1 MADIILINDQ
11 DQEQTLTG
19 VSNLVTRGSSGD
31 VKFSIGGGASDW
43 GATVHHVQM
52 PGKSNIGTT
61 FTFTDATEIA
71 NVWNTVSNGIPFYN
85 SFDKHSVRHTHV
97 TLGKIL
103 IYLGSLGLSGIYE
116 YTGAYLLS
124 TNDTAD
130 EYVSVFRFGDCWSEG
145 CNTYI
150 DVTITETHDANN
162 NITKLVLS
170 LGNIHEGANEIELT
184 NVYAIDFTAYEF
196 EKQTKI

>member
-11 DQEQTLTG
+11 GQEQTLTG

-43 GATVHHVQM
+43 GVTEHHAQM
-52 PGKSNIGTT
+52 PGTSNIGTT
-61 FTFTDATEIA
+61 FTFTDATEIE
-71 NVWNTVSNGIPFYN
+71 NVWSAVSNCIPDYN
-85 SFDKHSVRHTHV
+85 SFDKDSVRHTKV
-97 TLGKIL
+97 TLGRIL
-103 IYLGSLGLSGIYE
+103 IYLGPLGLSGTYE

-124 TNDTAD
+124 TSDSGD
-130 EYVSVFRFGDCWSEG
+130 EVISVFRFGDCWSEG

-150 DVTITETHDANN
+150 DVTTTKTYDANN
-162 NITKLVLS
+162 KLTRLVLS

-184 NVYAIDFTAYEF
+184 NVNAVNFTAYEF